1 MRMIYSD
8 SLNEMIIKGFTY
20 KSKHYTW
27 NDLDCVYYCDNVD
40 DTYFF
45 EVPINAKIDQPVYSF
60 NNAYN
65 KLDYRH
71 D

>member
-45 EVPINAKIDQPVYSF
+45 EVPINAKID
-60 NNAYN
+60 
-65 KLDYRH
+65 
-71 D
+71 